1 MSKVQLNHSVVG
13 YFLTLSPEANHQEF
27 EQSLLKLI
35 SSEQISRESG
45 GAIFT
50 VSKALNAERGY
61 LFTALIGDNSGGVD
75 RQSKP
80 LVLRA
85 VLDVISEI
93 QKTFP
98 VKITQ
103 AFWSPA
109 RTPEALIDE
118 FNKLPGMMGKFSV
131 AAAGA

>member
-1 MSKVQLNHSVVG
+1 MFYVLEWRK
-13 YFLTLSPEANHQEF
+13 TLRL
-27 EQSLLKLI
+27 SLI
-35 SSEQISRESG
+35 YPG
-45 GAIFT
+45 
-50 VSKALNAERGY
+50 
-61 LFTALIGDNSGGVD
+61 
-75 RQSKP
+75 
-80 LVLRA
+80 
-85 VLDVISEI
+85 
-93 QKTFP
+93 P